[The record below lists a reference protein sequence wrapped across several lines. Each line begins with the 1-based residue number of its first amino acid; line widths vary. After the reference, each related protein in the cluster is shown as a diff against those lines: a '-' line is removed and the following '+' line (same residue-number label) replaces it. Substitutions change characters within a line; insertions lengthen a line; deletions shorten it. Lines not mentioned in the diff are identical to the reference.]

1 MMSFVREKKW
11 TRVGL
16 SVVRRWPDNAS
27 AVSEKWREQKM
38 SGNLSPEI
46 RTSQVESLR
55 ESFSRVDIEP
65 AGLTC
70 SAAET
75 SSNTITTTTSV
86 SRRSSKTITTT
97 TSVSRHVIF
106 SVLFCMLMKIFFR
119 GHFMMRLNVFPVQ
132 KWFSRVDRNTKDFT
146 RN

>member
-46 RTSQVESLR
+46 GTSLMSPVWKRQKSVRRR
-55 ESFSRVDIEP
+55 EQ
-65 AGLTC
+65 
-70 SAAET
+70 
-75 SSNTITTTTSV
+75 
-86 SRRSSKTITTT
+86 RRSASP
-97 TSVSRHVIF
+97 
-106 SVLFCMLMKIFFR
+106 
-119 GHFMMRLNVFPVQ
+119 N
-132 KWFSRVDRNTKDFT
+132 
-146 RN
+146 

>member
-46 RTSQVESLR
+46 GTSHLY
-55 ESFSRVDIEP
+55 
-65 AGLTC
+65 
-70 SAAET
+70 
-75 SSNTITTTTSV
+75 
-86 SRRSSKTITTT
+86 
-97 TSVSRHVIF
+97 
-106 SVLFCMLMKIFFR
+106 M
-119 GHFMMRLNVFPVQ
+119 
-132 KWFSRVDRNTKDFT
+132 
-146 RN
+146 

>member
-46 RTSQVESLR
+46 GTS
-55 ESFSRVDIEP
+55 P
-65 AGLTC
+65 
-70 SAAET
+70 
-75 SSNTITTTTSV
+75 
-86 SRRSSKTITTT
+86 
-97 TSVSRHVIF
+97 
-106 SVLFCMLMKIFFR
+106 
-119 GHFMMRLNVFPVQ
+119 RLNYVVKRLLKLVGLFQ
-132 KWFSRVDRNTKDFT
+132 
-146 RN
+146 